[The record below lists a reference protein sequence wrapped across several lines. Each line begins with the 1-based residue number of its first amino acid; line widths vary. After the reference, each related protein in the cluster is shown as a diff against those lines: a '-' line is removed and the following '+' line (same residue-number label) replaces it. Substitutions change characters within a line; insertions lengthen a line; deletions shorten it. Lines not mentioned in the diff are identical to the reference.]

1 MGKTGLL
8 SLAVDIGI
16 VLEDMIVVPV
26 PGDRMAPRKH
36 MALSAG
42 TSHMMGRLSPL
53 AV

>member
-16 VLEDMIVVPV
+16 FLEGMIVVPV
-26 PGDRMAPRKH
+26 PGDRMGPQKH

-42 TSHMMGRLSPL
+42 ISQMMGRLSPL